1 MRILEKTLVKF
12 EEAPL
17 DSIYRLVIGFV
28 FIPGAS
34 RLPIEGLTL
43 PLLFLLLL
51 SLLFLLRA
59 IPAVLRHVFP
69 FSPEIQQI
77 WHERRQLAKRNDS
90 YQWRKLFWIGIG
102 MAIYV
107 GAFGDF
113 RNPPFIVAV
122 ACILAGGIG
131 LVVWTS
137 RSRSTKKAPVV
148 STGPER
154 SSV

>member
-12 EEAPL
+12 DEAPL
-17 DSIYRLVIGFV
+17 DSIYRIIIGFA
-28 FIPGAS
+28 FIPAVY
-34 RLPIEGLTL
+34 RLSIERLTL

-59 IPAVLRHVFP
+59 IPAVLRHVLP
-69 FSPEIQQI
+69 FAPEIQQI

-113 RNPPFIVAV
+113 RNPPLIVAA

-131 LVVWTS
+131 LLVWTS
-137 RSRSTKKAPVV
+137 RSKNTRKAPVV
-148 STGPER
+148 STRPER